1 MTPSWCQR
9 KSSVMSRLAATLAPV
24 PDIYRS
30 MTISDPAETPRA
42 RLERLVGDHGTAV
55 RAYAARRCAPD
66 AVDDVVAETFAIAW
80 RRIRDV
86 PADAELPWLLGVARR
101 VLANAHRADD
111 RRGRL
116 TDRLE
121 AWTPRTPASDPD
133 APDAYRVR
141 TALGGLSAGDRD
153 LLLLVEVDGLGRD
166 QAAIA
171 LGVSR
176 ALVRVRLHRAR
187 RRFATAFAATQP
199 TAVHPHGIEVPRVA
213 R

>member
-1 MTPSWCQR
+1 
-9 KSSVMSRLAATLAPV
+9 MSGRTATLGAP

-30 MTISDPAETPRA
+30 MTISDPAGNPRA
-42 RLERLVGDHGTAV
+42 RLERLVGEHGVAV
-55 RAYAARRCAPD
+55 RAYAARRCAAD

-116 TDRLE
+116 ADRLE
-121 AWTPRTPASDPD
+121 AWTPRTPPSDLDPAD
-133 APDAYRVR
+133 ADRVR
-141 TALGGLSAGDRD
+141 AALAALSAGDCD

-166 QAAIA
+166 VAAVA

-187 RRFATAFAATQP
+187 RRFATAFVAAQP
-199 TAVHPHGIEVPRVA
+199 APVPVPAIEVSRVA

>member
-30 MTISDPAETPRA
+30 MTISDPAETPRD
-42 RLERLVGDHGTAV
+42 RLERLVGDHATAV
-55 RAYAARRCAPD
+55 RAYAARRCEAD

-80 RRIRDV
+80 RRIGDV

-101 VLANAHRADD
+101 VLANAYRAED
-111 RRGRL
+111 RRERL
-116 TDRLE
+116 ADRLA
-121 AWTPRTPASDPD
+121 AWTPRAPAAAEEVDGD
-133 APDAYRVR
+133 GDRVR
-141 TALGGLSAGDRD
+141 AALAALSDGDRD

-166 QAAIA
+166 EAARA

-187 RRFATAFAATQP
+187 
-199 TAVHPHGIEVPRVA
+199 
-213 R
+213 